1 MKGKKVSKIN
11 LSVIIPVYNVEK
23 YLEECLDSILRQ
35 TCMPEKI
42 ILIDD
47 GSTDKSGKICD
58 QYSREYADVL
68 VIHQKNQGV
77 AASRK
82 NGINYVE
89 TKYVTFID
97 ADDWIDVDL
106 FEQMFLNTYSG
117 NVDVVITGIIYELG
131 KQQRE
136 VATGIPEGTYTR
148 EEFRTRFLPSY
159 IYDYQNQ
166 KSGILPSL
174 YAKLFRTSVIE
185 QDICKIDTRLTLGED
200 GAVVYPLLARAE
212 KISISKYCG
221 YHYRRHETSRM
232 AKINIMDFQQVEL
245 LQKYLF
251 WKLEYI
257 GFPEMEQQQINYFLL
272 ASLKNLIRTIYGFEI
287 SEASIIFPY
296 FDIPINSRI
305 IVYGAGKVGMAY
317 MRELFLYKQYSVVL
331 WADRNKR
338 GCCYGYRIANPKEIL
353 DIDYDFVLIAI
364 ADADIAE
371 KAKSELF
378 DMGVSL
384 EKIIWFSVRW
394 RH

>member
-1 MKGKKVSKIN
+1 MEGKKVSKIN
-11 LSVIIPVYNVEK
+11 LSVIIPVYNAEK

-58 QYSREYADVL
+58 QYSQEYAYVL

-82 NGINYVE
+82 NGIKYVE

-117 NVDVVITGIIYELG
+117 NVDVVVTGIVYELENCQ
-131 KQQRE
+131 KKT
-136 VATGIPEGTYTR
+136 AIGIPEGIYTR
-148 EEFRTRFLPSY
+148 KEFHARFLSAY

-174 YAKLFRTSVIE
+174 YAKLFRTSVIK
-185 QDICKIDTRLTLGED
+185 QDLCDIDSRLTLGED
-200 GAVVYPLLARAE
+200 GAVVYPLLATAE
-212 KISISKYCG
+212 QIVISSYCG
-221 YHYRRHETSRM
+221 YHYRRHEESRM
-232 AKINIMDFQQVEL
+232 TKISIMDFQQIKL
-245 LQKYLF
+245 LQEYLF
-251 WKLEYI
+251 WKLENI
-257 GFPEMEQQQINYFLL
+257 GFPKMEQQQIDYFLF

-287 SEASIIFPY
+287 SEASIIFPC

-317 MRELFLYKQYSVVL
+317 MRELLLYKQYSIVL
-331 WADRNKR
+331 WADQNKR
-338 GCCYGYRIANPKEIL
+338 GCCYGYRITAPEEIL
-353 DIDYDFVLIAI
+353 DIDYDFVLISI

-371 KAKSELF
+371 KAKSDLSN
-378 DMGVSL
+378 MGVSS
-384 EKIIWFSVRW
+384 EKIIWFPVQW
-394 RH
+394 RQ

>member
-1 MKGKKVSKIN
+1 
-11 LSVIIPVYNVEK
+11 
-23 YLEECLDSILRQ
+23 
-35 TCMPEKI
+35 
-42 ILIDD
+42 
-47 GSTDKSGKICD
+47 
-58 QYSREYADVL
+58 
-68 VIHQKNQGV
+68 
-77 AASRK
+77 
-82 NGINYVE
+82 
-89 TKYVTFID
+89 
-97 ADDWIDVDL
+97 
-106 FEQMFLNTYSG
+106 
-117 NVDVVITGIIYELG
+117 
-131 KQQRE
+131 
-136 VATGIPEGTYTR
+136 
-148 EEFRTRFLPSY
+148 
-159 IYDYQNQ
+159 
-166 KSGILPSL
+166 
-174 YAKLFRTSVIE
+174 
-185 QDICKIDTRLTLGED
+185 
-200 GAVVYPLLARAE
+200 
-212 KISISKYCG
+212 
-221 YHYRRHETSRM
+221 
-232 AKINIMDFQQVEL
+232 
-245 LQKYLF
+245 
-251 WKLEYI
+251 
-257 GFPEMEQQQINYFLL
+257 MEQQQINYFLL